1 MINKNISLLEVKK
14 KQCCFNKLC
23 NTISYCKL
31 LITFASNVF
40 EYQEKVKMNK
50 KLPSFNLQ
58 EMLIVLAIIGI
69 LLLIALPNLMPLIT
83 KAKSVEAQT
92 QLKSIYNAEQQY
104 YFMYSKYS
112 ANFTEIDF
120 AAPKTTKESGS
131 ANYVY
136 EIVQSTDKEFK
147 AQATA
152 ITDFNGNGVFNVWE
166 IDQNGV
172 PKQTIAD

>member
-1 MINKNISLLEVKK
+1 MI
-14 KQCCFNKLC
+14 FNKKDIFVQINLYFILKK
-23 NTISYCKL
+23 NL
-31 LITFASNVF
+31 L
-40 EYQEKVKMNK
+40 K

-83 KAKSVEAQT
+83 KAKSVEAQV
-92 QLKSIYNAEQQY
+92 QLKAIYNAEKQY

-112 ANFTEIDF
+112 SNFTEIDF
-120 AAPKTTKESGS
+120 EAPKTTKENGS

-136 EIVQSTDKEFK
+136 EIIQSTNNEFK
-147 AQATA
+147 VKATA

-172 PKQTIAD
+172 PKQIIND